1 MKKIITKTAEF
12 SLDKRGFLK
21 IVFLNNT
28 EDIDE
33 SEVNIHIK
41 AAGEIAGYSKLAV
54 LADVRLGSHSI
65 DKKAKEMIATYNMKK
80 AEAII
85 INSLA
90 HRIIGNFYLKLSKRM
105 NKNFPVKLFLNEK
118 EAIQWLLTYV

>member
-1 MKKIITKTAEF
+1 MKKITTKTAEF

-21 IVFLNNT
+21 IVFLNNA

-33 SEVNIHIK
+33 LEVSEHIK
-41 AAGEIAGYSKLAV
+41 AANEISGYSKLAV

-65 DKKAKEMIATYNMKK
+65 DKKAKEMIAAYNMKK